1 MVSVYVP
8 TGVLAEVETVSV
20 EEPDPVIEGGTN
32 EAAAP
37 EGKPLAEKLTG
48 PEKPFSALT
57 DTVYATLPPRAVDR
71 DDGEAESEKSGAG
84 LTVIVRVGGLGS
96 VTSALSVTVNVAVN
110 VPAEE

>member
-8 TGVLAEVETVSV
+8 TGVLADVETVSV
-20 EEPDPVIEGGTN
+20 EEPDPVIEVGTN

-37 EGKPLAEKLTG
+37 EGKPLAEKLTE

-57 DTVYATLPPRAVDR
+57 DTAYATLPPRAVDR
-71 DDGEAESEKSGAG
+71 DDGEAASEKSGAG

-96 VTSALSVTVNVAVN
+96 VTLALSVTVNVAVN